1 MEVNIENEMVNLVFK
16 NQGKQKWSKKI
27 FFKIVIND
35 WRFSEIFLINN

>member
-16 NQGKQKWSKKI
+16 NQGNQKWSKKN

>member
-16 NQGKQKWSKKI
+16 NQENQKWSKKI
-27 FFKIVIND
+27 LFKIVIND

>member
-16 NQGKQKWSKKI
+16 NQGIQKWSKKI
-27 FFKIVIND
+27 FFKIFIND